1 MVSKDSKRL
10 GAALLLALFIACL
23 PRGFAKEDGEGKANE
38 NDMVRLVKAASVQ
51 IITGEDERTYR
62 KATDATFL
70 HNGTYLVCDTAIW
83 NVRDSI
89 INAVGNVSL
98 KQDGTTLTSETLDY
112 LVARSLAQ
120 FRGSVVQLVDK
131 EGNTLRT
138 RHLDYNTADS
148 VAVFEGGAA
157 LKDKDGQI
165 IESME
170 GTYDSK
176 AELFTFVKDVDM
188 FTDSIFIKTSSLHY
202 HTGTQLAVFDADIDF
217 WKEDNMLSARRGHY
231 NRADETFFFTGAV
244 HLLSPDYEC
253 WGDTLYYYRTPSDLE
268 LFGNVQLQDSV
279 NRTSAVSDK
288 LFYQDSLA
296 KVTLAGEAAVAMVQE
311 AESKLDTV
319 YFGADT
325 LIYYTIYKCDISG
338 SAVSAASGRL
348 AELMTD
354 PVGEYRRKA
363 AEEAARKA
371 EEDAKNNMGGN
382 SAPPLRGAG
391 RPSPPSSSEAS
402 KSAGIPQSE
411 ASAAESVAPVDSTGS
426 TARDS
431 TAIADSVSVVP
442 VPDSTKVGFAI
453 GLRNVKVYRNDLQ
466 VKCDSLHYCDLDS
479 IARFYI
485 DPVIWNDGNRQYYSD
500 SLFVLVRDGGM
511 DRASLQ
517 GNAMIV
523 TQEDSLLFDQIR
535 GTEVLAYF
543 DSTSA
548 LKRFDAIGGATAIFY
563 LEENGSL
570 STVNKVES
578 KMLSGVFKDGNID
591 RVYYFDSPK
600 NDAYP
605 LAQFSASDRY
615 LKGFSWDPDERPAG
629 KESIT
634 DLTVRPSERASYEVH
649 PRPDFTQTDIYFPG
663 YMSSLYRSL
672 EAARREKQAPKAES
686 PKEEIISKRD
696 SVRRDSLKP
705 ALLDSLALKD
715 SVMVTDSLAVADSL
729 MVTDSLEVQAAR
741 ETLAQKFAKWRAGMI
756 ERREQR
762 WAVLDQRDSL
772 RRVEKERRELEKE
785 REKKRKEL
793 IAREQQKREDS
804 LTLKKYIQYYERRK
818 AKETENGKD

>member
-23 PRGFAKEDGEGKANE
+23 PRGFAKEDGDRKANE
-38 NDMVRLVKAASVQ
+38 DDMVRLVKAASVQ

-157 LKDKDGQI
+157 LRDKDGQI

-176 AELFTFVKDVDM
+176 AELFTFVNDVDM

-202 HTGTQLAVFDADIDF
+202 HTDSQLAVFDADIDF
-217 WKEDNMLSARRGHY
+217 WKEDNMLSANRGHY
-231 NRADETFFFTGAV
+231 SRAEETFFFTGAV
-244 HLLSPDYEC
+244 HLLSPDHEC

-279 NRTSAVSDK
+279 NRTSAVSDR

-296 KVTLAGEAAVAMVQE
+296 KVTLTGEAAVAMVQE
-311 AESKLDTV
+311 TNEKLDTI

-325 LIYYTIYKCDISG
+325 LIYYTLYKCNISE

-371 EEDAKNNMGGN
+371 EEDAKNNGN
-382 SAPPLRGAG
+382 SASPLRGAG
-391 RPSPPSSSEAS
+391 RSSSPNGSGALKGLEAPSSET
-402 KSAGIPQSE
+402 P
-411 ASAAESVAPVDSTGS
+411 AAPE
-426 TARDS
+426 DS
-431 TAIADSVSVVP
+431 TALAVQDSTALADSVSVVP

-453 GLRNVKVYRNDLQ
+453 GLRNVKIYRKDIQ

-523 TQEDSLLFDQIR
+523 TQEDSLLYDQIR

-570 STVNKVES
+570 ATVNKVES

-605 LAQFSASDRY
+605 LAQFSESDRR
-615 LKGFSWDPDERPAG
+615 LKGFRWDPNERPTG

-672 EAARREKQAPKAES
+672 EAARREKQASKAES
-686 PKEEIISKRD
+686 PKEEIISRRD
-696 SVRRDSLKP
+696 SVQRDSLKP
-705 ALLDSLALKD
+705 AILDSLALKD
-715 SVMVTDSLAVADSL
+715 SVAVSDSLVLTDSLAV
-729 MVTDSLEVQAAR
+729 TDSLGVQNSR
-741 ETLAQKFAKWRAGMI
+741 ETFAQKFAKWRAGMI

-772 RRVEKERRELEKE
+772 RRVEKEQRELEKA

-793 IAREQQKREDS
+793 MAIEQQKREDS

>member
-1 MVSKDSKRL
+1 MVSKDTKRL
-10 GAALLLALFIACL
+10 GAALLLVLFIACL
-23 PRGFAKEDGEGKANE
+23 PRGFAQEEGDKKANE
-38 NDMVRLVKAASVQ
+38 DDMVRLVKAASVQ
-51 IITGEDERTYR
+51 IVTGEDERTYR

-112 LVARSLAQ
+112 LVAKSLAQ

-176 AELFTFVKDVDM
+176 AELFTFVNDVDM

-202 HTGTQLAVFDADIDF
+202 HTDTQLAVFDADIDF

-244 HLLSPDYEC
+244 HMLSPDYEC

-296 KVTLAGEAAVAMVQE
+296 KVTLTGEAAVAMVQE
-311 AESKLDTV
+311 TDEKLDTV

-325 LIYYTIYKCDISG
+325 LIYYTLYKCNISDN
-338 SAVSAASGRL
+338 VISAASGRL

-363 AEEAARKA
+363 AADAARKA
-371 EEDAKNNMGGN
+371 EEDTKNNVGGN
-382 SAPPLRGAG
+382 SMPPMRGAG
-391 RPSPPSSSEAS
+391 RPSAPNGSDAS
-402 KSAGIPQSE
+402 KSTP
-411 ASAAESVAPVDSTGS
+411 AADKPAAPVDSAGV
-426 TARDS
+426 AVQDS
-431 TAIADSVSVVP
+431 TALADSVAVVP
-442 VPDSTKVGFAI
+442 VLDSTKVGFAI
-453 GLRNVKVYRNDLQ
+453 GLRNVKVYRKDLQ

-523 TQEDSLLFDQIR
+523 TQEDSLLYDQIR

-615 LKGFSWDPDERPAG
+615 LKGFSWDPDKRPSG

-634 DLTVRPSERASYEVH
+634 DLTVRPSERASYEIH

-663 YMSSLYRSL
+663 YISSLYRSL
-672 EAARREKQAPKAES
+672 EAARMEKRSSKSES
-686 PKEEIISKRD
+686 PKEEIDQKVD
-696 SVRRDSLKP
+696 SVQRDSLKP
-705 ALLDSLALKD
+705 AVLDSLSVKDSVAVSDSLAL
-715 SVMVTDSLAVADSL
+715 TDSLAVADSL
-729 MVTDSLEVQAAR
+729 GVQASR
-741 ETLAQKFAKWRAGMI
+741 ETFAQKFAKWRAGVI

-762 WAVLDQRDSL
+762 WAALDQRDSL
-772 RRVEKERRELEKE
+772 RRVEKEQLELAKA

-793 IAREQQKREDS
+793 MAIEQQKREDS
-804 LTLKKYIQYYERRK
+804 LALQKYIRYYERRK

>member
-1 MVSKDSKRL
+1 MVSKDTKRL

-23 PRGFAKEDGEGKANE
+23 PRGFAQEDGGRKANE
-38 NDMVRLVKAASVQ
+38 DDMVRLVKAASVQ
-51 IITGEDERTYR
+51 IITGEDECTYR

-70 HNGTYLVCDTAIW
+70 HNGTYLICDTAIW

-112 LVARSLAQ
+112 LVAKSLAQ

-176 AELFTFVKDVDM
+176 AELFTFVRDVDM

-202 HTGTQLAVFDADIDF
+202 HTDTQLAVFDADIDF

-268 LFGNVQLQDSV
+268 LLGNVQLQDSV

-296 KVTLAGEAAVAMVQE
+296 KVTLTGEAAVAMVQE
-311 AESKLDTV
+311 TEAKLDTV

-325 LIYYTIYKCDISG
+325 LIYYTLYKCDISENV
-338 SAVSAASGRL
+338 VSAASGRL

-371 EEDAKNNMGGN
+371 EEESKNNVGGN
-382 SAPPLRGAG
+382 SAPPLRGVG
-391 RPSPPSSSEAS
+391 RPSVTNNSGAPKSTSVTEEPAVPLD
-402 KSAGIPQSE
+402 SAG
-411 ASAAESVAPVDSTGS
+411 AAVRDT
-426 TARDS
+426 TAL
-431 TAIADSVSVVP
+431 ADSVAVVP
-442 VPDSTKVGFAI
+442 APDSTKVGFAI
-453 GLRNVKVYRNDLQ
+453 GLRNVKVYRKDLQ

-500 SLFVLVRDGGM
+500 SLFVLVREGSM

-523 TQEDSLLFDQIR
+523 TQEDTLLYDQIR

-563 LEENGSL
+563 LEESGSL

-605 LAQFSASDRY
+605 LAQFSSSDRY
-615 LKGFSWDPDERPAG
+615 LKGFSWDPDKRPSG

-663 YMSSLYRSL
+663 YISSLYRSL
-672 EAARREKQAPKAES
+672 EAARMEKQAPKAET
-686 PKEEIISKRD
+686 PKEEKIVITAD
-696 SVRRDSLKP
+696 SVQRDSLKP
-705 ALLDSLALKD
+705 ASLDSLALKD
-715 SVMVTDSLAVADSL
+715 SVMVTDSLAV
-729 MVTDSLEVQAAR
+729 TDSLVVADSSEVQIPK
-741 ETLAQKFAKWRAGMI
+741 ETIAQRFAKWRAGVI

-762 WAVLDQRDSL
+762 WATLDQRDSL
-772 RRVEKERRELEKE
+772 RRVEKEQLELAKV

-793 IAREQQKREDS
+793 IAIEQQKRDDS

-818 AKETENGKD
+818 AKEAENGKD

>member
-1 MVSKDSKRL
+1 MVSKDTKRL
-10 GAALLLALFIACL
+10 GAALLLVLFIACL
-23 PRGFAKEDGEGKANE
+23 PRGFAQEEGDKKANE
-38 NDMVRLVKAASVQ
+38 DDMVRLVKAASVQ

-112 LVARSLAQ
+112 LVAKSLAQ

-148 VAVFEGGAA
+148 VAVFEGGGA

-176 AELFTFVKDVDM
+176 AELFTFVNDVDM

-202 HTGTQLAVFDADIDF
+202 HTDTQLAVFDADIDF
-217 WKEDNMLSARRGHY
+217 WKEDNMLSASRGHY

-244 HLLSPDYEC
+244 HMLSPDYEC

-268 LFGNVQLQDSV
+268 LLGNVQLQDSV

-296 KVTLAGEAAVAMVQE
+296 KVTLTGEAAVAMVQE
-311 AESKLDTV
+311 ADEKLDTV

-325 LIYYTIYKCDISG
+325 LIYYTLYKCNISDK
-338 SAVSAASGRL
+338 VISAANGRL

-363 AEEAARKA
+363 AADAARKA
-371 EEDAKNNMGGN
+371 EEDTKNNVGGTPV
-382 SAPPLRGAG
+382 PPMRGAG
-391 RPSPPSSSEAS
+391 RPSAPNGSDAS
-402 KSAGIPQSE
+402 KSTPAADTPA
-411 ASAAESVAPVDSTGS
+411 ASVDSAGV
-426 TARDS
+426 AVQDS
-431 TAIADSVSVVP
+431 TALADSVAVVP
-442 VPDSTKVGFAI
+442 VLDSTKVGFAI
-453 GLRNVKVYRNDLQ
+453 GLRNVKVYRKDLQ

-479 IARFYI
+479 IARFYV

-523 TQEDSLLFDQIR
+523 TREDSLLYDQIR

-615 LKGFSWDPDERPAG
+615 LKGFSWDPDKRPSG

-634 DLTVRPSERASYEVH
+634 DLTVRPSERASYEIH

-663 YMSSLYRSL
+663 YISSLYRSL
-672 EAARREKQAPKAES
+672 EAARMEKRSSKSES
-686 PKEEIISKRD
+686 PKEEIAQKVD
-696 SVRRDSLKP
+696 SVQRDSLKP
-705 ALLDSLALKD
+705 ALLDSLSVKD
-715 SVMVTDSLAVADSL
+715 SVAVSDSLAITDSIAVSDSL
-729 MVTDSLEVQAAR
+729 GVQASR
-741 ETLAQKFAKWRAGMI
+741 ETFAQKFAKWRAGVI

-762 WAVLDQRDSL
+762 WAALDQRDSL
-772 RRVEKERRELEKE
+772 RRVEKEQLELAKA

-793 IAREQQKREDS
+793 MAIEQQKREDS
-804 LTLKKYIQYYERRK
+804 LALQKYIRYYERRK

>member
-1 MVSKDSKRL
+1 MVSKDTKRL
-10 GAALLLALFIACL
+10 AAALLLVLFIACL
-23 PRGFAKEDGEGKANE
+23 PRGFAKEDGDRKANE
-38 NDMVRLVKAASVQ
+38 DDMVRLVKAASVQ

-112 LVARSLAQ
+112 LVSKSLAQ

-148 VAVFEGGAA
+148 VAVFEGGGA

-176 AELFTFVKDVDM
+176 AELFTFAKDVDM

-202 HTGTQLAVFDADIDF
+202 HTDTQLAVFDADIDF
-217 WKEDNMLSARRGHY
+217 WKEDNMLSANRGHY
-231 NRADETFFFTGAV
+231 SRADETFFFTGAV

-279 NRTSAVSDK
+279 NRTSAVSDR

-296 KVTLAGEAAVAMVQE
+296 KVTLTGEAAVAMVQE
-311 AESKLDTV
+311 SNEKLDTI

-325 LIYYTIYKCDISG
+325 LIYYTLYKCAISE
-338 SAVSAASGRL
+338 SVVSAASARL

-371 EEDAKNNMGGN
+371 EEDAKNNGN
-382 SAPPLRGAG
+382 SSSPLRGAG
-391 RPSPPSSSEAS
+391 RSSSPNGSVAPKGLEAPS
-402 KSAGIPQSE
+402 TETPA
-411 ASAAESVAPVDSTGS
+411 APVDST
-426 TARDS
+426 ALAVQDS
-431 TAIADSVSVVP
+431 TALADSVSVVP

-453 GLRNVKVYRNDLQ
+453 GLRNVKIYRKDIQ

-523 TQEDSLLFDQIR
+523 TQEDSLLYDQIR

-570 STVNKVES
+570 ATVNKVES

-605 LAQFSASDRY
+605 LAQFSESDRR
-615 LKGFSWDPDERPAG
+615 LKGFSWDPDMRPTG

-663 YMSSLYRSL
+663 YISSLYRSL
-672 EAARREKQAPKAES
+672 EAARREKQASRAES
-686 PKEEIISKRD
+686 PKEEIISRRD
-696 SVRRDSLKP
+696 SVQRDSLKP
-705 ALLDSLALKD
+705 ALLDSLSLKD
-715 SVMVTDSLAVADSL
+715 SVAVSDSLVLTDSLAV
-729 MVTDSLEVQAAR
+729 TDSLGVQTSR
-741 ETLAQKFAKWRAGMI
+741 ETIAQKFAKWRAGMI

-762 WAVLDQRDSL
+762 WAVLDQKDSL
-772 RRVEKERRELEKE
+772 RRVEKEQLELAKA

-793 IAREQQKREDS
+793 MAIEQQKREDS

>member
-10 GAALLLALFIACL
+10 GAALLLVLFIACL
-23 PRGFAKEDGEGKANE
+23 PRGFAKEDSAANE
-38 NDMVRLVKAASVQ
+38 DDMVRLVKAASVQ

-112 LVARSLAQ
+112 LVAKSLAQ

-165 IESME
+165 IESIE

-202 HTGTQLAVFDADIDF
+202 HTDTRLAVFDADIDF

-231 NRADETFFFTGAV
+231 NRAEETFFFTGAV

-279 NRTSAVSDK
+279 NHTSAVSDK

-296 KVTLAGEAAVAMVQE
+296 KVTLTGEAAVAMVQE
-311 AESKLDTV
+311 TDEKLDTV

-325 LIYYTIYKCDISG
+325 LIYYTLYKCDISE
-338 SAVSAASGRL
+338 SAVSAASARL

-391 RPSPPSSSEAS
+391 RPSSPNDSEAS

-411 ASAAESVAPVDSTGS
+411 ASTEKSAAAVDST
-426 TARDS
+426 AVQDS
-431 TAIADSVSVVP
+431 TAVADSLSAMP
-442 VPDSTKVGFAI
+442 LIDSTKVGFAI
-453 GLRNVKVYRNDLQ
+453 GLRNVKVYRKDLQ

-485 DPVIWNDGNRQYYSD
+485 EPVIWNDGNRQYYSD

-615 LKGFSWDPDERPAG
+615 LKGFSWDSDERPAG

-649 PRPDFTQTDIYFPG
+649 PRPDFTQTDIYFLG

-686 PKEEIISKRD
+686 SKEEIISKRD
-696 SVRRDSLKP
+696 SVQRDSLKP
-705 ALLDSLALKD
+705 VLLDSLALTD
-715 SVMVTDSLAVADSL
+715 SAIVTDSLAVADSL
-729 MVTDSLEVQAAR
+729 IVTDSLEIQAAR
-741 ETLAQKFAKWRAGMI
+741 ETIAQKFAKWRAGMI

-772 RRVEKERRELEKE
+772 RRVEKEQRELEKA

>member
-23 PRGFAKEDGEGKANE
+23 PRGFAQEDGAANE
-38 NDMVRLVKAASVQ
+38 DDMVRLVKAASVQ

-112 LVARSLAQ
+112 LVAKSLAQ
-120 FRGSVVQLVDK
+120 FRGAVVQLVDK

-148 VAVFEGGAA
+148 VAVFEGGGA

-176 AELFTFVKDVDM
+176 AELFTFAKDVDM

-202 HTGTQLAVFDADIDF
+202 HTDTQLAVFDADIDF

-231 NRADETFFFTGAV
+231 NRAEETFFFTGAV

-288 LFYQDSLA
+288 LFYQDSIA
-296 KVTLAGEAAVAMVQE
+296 KVTLIGEAAVAMVQE
-311 AESKLDTV
+311 ADEKLDTV
-319 YFGADT
+319 YLGADT
-325 LIYYTIYKCDISG
+325 LIYYTLYKCDISE
-338 SAVSAASGRL
+338 SAVSAASARL

-371 EEDAKNNMGGN
+371 EEDARNNMGGN
-382 SAPPLRGAG
+382 SAPPMRGAG
-391 RPSPPSSSEAS
+391 KPSVPNDSEAT
-402 KSAGIPQSE
+402 KSAEIPQSA
-411 ASAAESVAPVDSTGS
+411 ASTEKPAAAVDST
-426 TARDS
+426 AVQDS
-431 TAIADSVSVVP
+431 TAIADSLSAMP
-442 VPDSTKVGFAI
+442 RIDSTKVGFAV
-453 GLRNVKVYRNDLQ
+453 GLRNVKVYRRDLQ

-500 SLFVLVRDGGM
+500 SLFVLVREGGM

-634 DLTVRPSERASYEVH
+634 DLTVRPSERAYYEVH

-686 PKEEIISKRD
+686 SKEEIVSKRD

-705 ALLDSLALKD
+705 ALPDSLALKD
-715 SVMVTDSLAVADSL
+715 STIVKDSLAVADSL
-729 MVTDSLEVQAAR
+729 MVADSLDVQEAR
-741 ETLAQKFAKWRAGMI
+741 ETLAQKFAKWRADMI

-772 RRVEKERRELEKE
+772 RRVEKEQRELEKA

-793 IAREQQKREDS
+793 MARERQNREDS
-804 LTLKKYIQYYERRK
+804 LTLQKYIRYYERRK

>member
-1 MVSKDSKRL
+1 MVSKDTKRL
-10 GAALLLALFIACL
+10 GAALLLVLFIACL
-23 PRGFAKEDGEGKANE
+23 PRGFAQEEGDKKANE
-38 NDMVRLVKAASVQ
+38 DDMVRLVKAASVQ

-112 LVARSLAQ
+112 LVAKSLAQ

-176 AELFTFVKDVDM
+176 AELFTFVNDVDM

-202 HTGTQLAVFDADIDF
+202 HTDTQLAVFDADIDF
-217 WKEDNMLSARRGHY
+217 WKEDNMLSASRGHY

-244 HLLSPDYEC
+244 HMLSPDYEC

-268 LFGNVQLQDSV
+268 LLGNVQLQDSV

-296 KVTLAGEAAVAMVQE
+296 KVTLTGEAAVAMVQE
-311 AESKLDTV
+311 ADEKLDTV

-325 LIYYTIYKCDISG
+325 LIYYTLYKCNISDKVIS
-338 SAVSAASGRL
+338 SANGRL

-363 AEEAARKA
+363 AADAARKA
-371 EEDAKNNMGGN
+371 EEDTKNNVGGN
-382 SAPPLRGAG
+382 PVPPMRGAG
-391 RPSPPSSSEAS
+391 RPSAPNGSDAS
-402 KSAGIPQSE
+402 KSTP
-411 ASAAESVAPVDSTGS
+411 AADTPAAPVDSAGV
-426 TARDS
+426 AVQDS
-431 TAIADSVSVVP
+431 TALADSVAVVP
-442 VPDSTKVGFAI
+442 VLDSTKVGFAI
-453 GLRNVKVYRNDLQ
+453 GLRNVKVYRKDLQ

-523 TQEDSLLFDQIR
+523 TQEDSLLYDQIR

-615 LKGFSWDPDERPAG
+615 LKGFSWDPDKRPSG

-634 DLTVRPSERASYEVH
+634 DLTVRPSERASYEIH

-663 YMSSLYRSL
+663 YISSLYRSL
-672 EAARREKQAPKAES
+672 EAARMEKRSSKSES
-686 PKEEIISKRD
+686 PKEEIVQKVD
-696 SVRRDSLKP
+696 SVQRDSLKP
-705 ALLDSLALKD
+705 ALLDSLSVKD
-715 SVMVTDSLAVADSL
+715 SVAVSDSLALTDSLAVADSL
-729 MVTDSLEVQAAR
+729 GVQASR
-741 ETLAQKFAKWRAGMI
+741 ETFAQKFAKWRAGVI

-762 WAVLDQRDSL
+762 WAALDQRDSL
-772 RRVEKERRELEKE
+772 RRVEKEQLELAKA

-793 IAREQQKREDS
+793 MAIEQQKREDS
-804 LTLKKYIQYYERRK
+804 LALQKYIRYYERRK

>member
-1 MVSKDSKRL
+1 MVSKDTKRL

-23 PRGFAKEDGEGKANE
+23 PRGFAQEDGAKKANE
-38 NDMVRLVKAASVQ
+38 DDMVRLVKAASVQ

-112 LVARSLAQ
+112 LVAKSLAQ

-165 IESME
+165 IESLE

-202 HTGTQLAVFDADIDF
+202 HTDTQLAVFDADIDF

-268 LFGNVQLQDSV
+268 LLGNVQLQDSV
-279 NRTSAVSDK
+279 NRTSAVSDR

-296 KVTLAGEAAVAMVQE
+296 KVTLTGEAAVAMVQE
-311 AESKLDTV
+311 ADEKLDTV

-325 LIYYTIYKCDISG
+325 LIYYTLYKCNISE
-338 SAVSAASGRL
+338 SVVSAASGRL

-371 EEDAKNNMGGN
+371 EDEAKNNAGGN
-382 SAPPLRGAG
+382 SLPPMRGAG
-391 RPSPPSSSEAS
+391 RPSAPNGSDAS
-402 KSAGIPQSE
+402 KP
-411 ASAAESVAPVDSTGS
+411 AADRPSAPVDSAGV
-426 TARDS
+426 AVQDS
-431 TAIADSVSVVP
+431 TALADSVAVVP

-453 GLRNVKVYRNDLQ
+453 GLRNVKVYRKDLQ
-466 VKCDSLHYCDLDS
+466 VKCDSLHFCDLDS

-523 TQEDSLLFDQIR
+523 TQEDSLLYDQIR

-578 KMLSGVFKDGNID
+578 KMLSGVFKNGNID

-615 LKGFSWDPDERPAG
+615 LKGFSWDPDERPSG

-634 DLTVRPSERASYEVH
+634 DLTVRPSERASYEIH

-663 YMSSLYRSL
+663 YISSLYRSL
-672 EAARREKQAPKAES
+672 EAARMEKQASKSEPSK
-686 PKEEIISKRD
+686 KEELVVRKD
-696 SVRRDSLKP
+696 SVQRDTLKP
-705 ALLDSLALKD
+705 ALLDSLEIKD
-715 SVMVTDSLAVADSL
+715 SLNVVDSLTVTDSLA
-729 MVTDSLEVQAAR
+729 VTDSLEVQAPK
-741 ETLAQKFAKWRAGMI
+741 ETLAQRFAKWRAGVL

-762 WAVLDQRDSL
+762 WEALDQRDSL
-772 RRVEKERRELEKE
+772 RRVEKEQLELAKA

-793 IAREQQKREDS
+793 MAIEQQKREDS
-804 LTLKKYIQYYERRK
+804 LTLRKYIQYYENIK
-818 AKETENGKD
+818 AKETENGKDPR